1 VVTNN
6 TFQCRSVVV
15 TDHFPVCWTGDM
27 VTVPEDVMRYLHAV
41 TGRVRDVFGDRE
53 VGVYTTGSLALGDYR
68 PGRSDIDL
76 MAVVTGS
83 PDLDLRRQLVSQLD
97 HRVLACPAAGLE
109 FVLYPLTTV
118 SRPTLDAGYLLNFNT
133 GSALPP
139 VMSFDPGDGPA
150 FWYAIDRA
158 ITRQSGASLHGPS
171 ARQVF
176 AELPSDD
183 LLRVVIASVEAH
195 SDPQEGHLLDNAV
208 LNGCRAL
215 SFARDRRWYAKVDAA
230 ERILPIVGEFAP
242 LVSAAIVS
250 FGSGRQQSATLE
262 PDAVRAFLSEV
273 LWRLR
278 AQVSPPD
285 QAEQTRPASWSRP
298 GKPQ

>member
-1 VVTNN
+1 
-6 TFQCRSVVV
+6 
-15 TDHFPVCWTGDM
+15 M
-27 VTVPEDVMRYLHAV
+27 VTVPEDVTRYLRAV
-41 TGRVRDVFGDRE
+41 TARVRDVFGHRV

-68 PGRSDIDL
+68 LGRSDIDL
-76 MAVVTGS
+76 MAVVAGS
-83 PDLDLRRQLVSQLD
+83 PDLDLRRRLARQLD

-133 GSALPP
+133 GPALPP
-139 VMSFDPGDGPA
+139 VTSFDPGDGPA

-158 ITRQSGASLHGPS
+158 ITHQSGASLYGPP
-171 ARQVF
+171 APRLF
-176 AELPSDD
+176 AALPFDD

-195 SDPQEGHLLDNAV
+195 SDPQERHLLDNAV

-230 ERILPIVGEFAP
+230 ERSLPIVGEFAP

-250 FGSGRQQSATLE
+250 FGSGRQAAATLD
-262 PDAVRAFLSEV
+262 PDTVRAFLFDV
-273 LWRLR
+273 LRRLR
-278 AQVSPPD
+278 AQV
-285 QAEQTRPASWSRP
+285 A
-298 GKPQ
+298 

>member
-1 VVTNN
+1 
-6 TFQCRSVVV
+6 
-15 TDHFPVCWTGDM
+15 M
-27 VTVPEDVMRYLHAV
+27 VTVPEDVTRYLHAV
-41 TGRVRDVFGDRE
+41 TGQVRDVFGDRV
-53 VGVYTTGSLALGDYR
+53 VGVYTTGSLALGGYR

-76 MAVVTGS
+76 MAVVAGS
-83 PDLDLRRQLVSQLD
+83 HDLSLRRQLVSQLD

-109 FVLYPLTTV
+109 FVLYPLTTI

-133 GSALPP
+133 GPALPP
-139 VMSFDPGDGPA
+139 VTSFDPGDGPA

-158 ITRQSGASLHGPS
+158 ITRQSGASLYGALAP
-171 ARQVF
+171 QLF
-176 AELPSDD
+176 AALPFDD

-195 SDPQEGHLLDNAV
+195 RDPQEGHLLDNAV

-230 ERILPIVGEFAP
+230 ERTAPIIGEFAQ

-250 FGSGRQQSATLE
+250 FGTGRQEAGTLD

-273 LWRLR
+273 LRRLR

-285 QAEQTRPASWSRP
+285 RAERTHPA
-298 GKPQ
+298 